1 MDTGFRL
8 KRERYVV
15 SWGKEGRLV
24 FNFLKWDNDFF
35 KVPAYLLDSEMSN
48 PVDLGNYYDDI
59 RNKMKVSLPQGFI
72 TAKIPHDW
80 DISAPSLFQDCD
92 FKFILTELVLKY
104 STSENIPPVKN
115 DINDIK
121 IEQITSKNHAD
132 FSNLGKYLILSRFH
146 QDRLIEKGKAD
157 LLWRNFLKNFKISEN
172 ENAVIVAKRNDKVVG
187 CVIIEFQNINKKRY
201 ANFFIVSVD
210 EVFRGLGIG
219 TRLMEYGIAYC
230 KNKSDVIIV
239 ETQFNNIPA
248 INFYLKNGFTTMHQT
263 RAIFHRW
270 ALSTVS

>member
-1 MDTGFRL
+1 MNN
-8 KRERYVV
+8 ERYVV

-24 FNFLKWDNDFF
+24 FNYLKWDSAFF
-35 KVPAYLLDSEMSN
+35 NIPAYQLDTEASN
-48 PVDLGNYYDDI
+48 PIELASCYDEI
-59 RNKMKVSLPQGFI
+59 REKMGESLPPGFI
-72 TAKIPHDW
+72 TAKIPHNW
-80 DISAPSLFQDCD
+80 DISATSLFQDCD
-92 FKFILTELVLKY
+92 FKFILTEIVLKF
-104 STSENIPPVKN
+104 TKSENITPVKN
-115 DINDIK
+115 DIK
-121 IEQITSKNHAD
+121 IEVITSKNHAD

-172 ENAVIVAKRNDKVVG
+172 ENAVIAAKKTDKVVG
-187 CVIIEFQNINKKRY
+187 CVIIKFENINKKRY

-210 EVFRGLGIG
+210 EAFHGMGIG
-219 TRLMEYGIAYC
+219 TRLMEYCIAYC

-248 INFYLKNGFTTMHQT
+248 LNFYLKNGFTTIHQT